1 MTDNYRV
8 AFIGTGRP
16 YGTEGAT
23 GFGLAYRHA
32 DGFQKTGRCTVAA
45 CADLDESAAALFAEK
60 YSLSKSYT
68 DYHEMLALEKPD
80 IVDICTW
87 PHQHAAI
94 VVDAAR
100 AGVKA
105 IHCEKPMATTWA
117 DAQEMVRVCD
127 ENGVAL
133 SFNHQRRMLGPFQG
147 AKKLLDEGAIG
158 KLVQIHGS
166 CSDLYDWG
174 THWLNMFFYYQ
185 NETPVSWVMAQTD
198 SRKDHTIFG
207 VAMESQGLC
216 EFQFVDGVRAFL
228 TTGEHSHEEVAH
240 RLLGTEG
247 MIEVRWDKPYLR
259 LMNAQ
264 SCGWQV
270 IDQADDLHD
279 WEAISRGI
287 ADVIDALGSGRESL
301 LSAHH
306 ALKSTEIIFAAYE
319 SSRRRCR
326 IDLPLIT
333 DSAVGPGAVNG
344 EESKP

>member
-1 MTDNYRV
+1 MTDTTYRV

-16 YGTEGAT
+16 QGTEGAT

-32 DGFQKTGRCTVAA
+32 DGFLKTGRCTVAA
-45 CADLDESAAALFAEK
+45 CADLDAGAGALFAEK
-60 YSLSKSYT
+60 YSLPKTYT
-68 DYHEMLALEKPD
+68 DYHEMLAAEKPD
-80 IVDICTW
+80 IVDVCTW

-94 VVDAAR
+94 VIDAAR

-133 SFNHQRRMLGPFQG
+133 SFNHQRRMLGPFES
-147 AKKLLDEGAIG
+147 AKKRLDDGAIG
-158 KLVQIHGS
+158 KLVSLHGN

-185 NETPVSWVMAQTD
+185 NESPASWVMAQAD
-198 SRKDHTIFG
+198 FRKDHTIFG
-207 VAMESQGLC
+207 VAMESQGLI
-216 EFQFVDGVRAFL
+216 EFGFADGVRAFL
-228 TTGEHSHEEVAH
+228 TTGEHSHGDAAQ
-240 RLLGTEG
+240 RLIGTEG
-247 MIEVRWDKPYLR
+247 MMEVRWDAPYLR

-264 SCGWQV
+264 SSGWQT
-270 IDQADDLHD
+270 IEQPDDLHD
-279 WEAISRGI
+279 WDAISRGI
-287 ADVIDALGSGRESL
+287 ADLVDALGTGREPL
-301 LSAHH
+301 LSAHF

-326 IDLPLIT
+326 IDLPLT
-333 DSAVGPGAVNG
+333 GDSFIGPAHEG
-344 EESKP
+344 